1 MPTVKQE
8 VQSAHQSKI
17 ARVGL
22 QFLLRPGEGRLA
34 HACLGKAACDSWQF
48 EKVLEKSQ
56 AALCLLLSEC
66 EGLEEVAVGLESELF
81 VDLDRDMIVLSNIQ
95 HYG

>member
-1 MPTVKQE
+1 M
-8 VQSAHQSKI
+8 
-17 ARVGL
+17 GL
-22 QFLLRPGEGRLA
+22 QFHRRPGGGRLV
-34 HACLGKAACDSWQF
+34 HACLGKAACDSRQF

-81 VDLDRDMIVLSNIQ
+81 VDLDRDTIVLSNIQ